1 MTQGSRSGQDD
12 AHDHHDRGEGH
23 GTQRV
28 IRQSIQHLGSSQDME
43 TNQQDVVSQQH
54 EAGKDVCRLAFAED
68 IVAKVTWFRG
78 RQTCVSL
85 DNPSQGGMREMERER
100 ESGVPTNVLD
110 LRVLHDV
117 LVHGEGS
124 DPEESAGHNHGN
136 DAGYPSQ
143 YAEGDPMMMVSSRAN
158 R

>member
-1 MTQGSRSGQDD
+1 MQGSRSGQDD

-68 IVAKVTWFRG
+68 IVAKVTYSGEDKLESASIFHHRG
-78 RQTCVSL
+78 HR
-85 DNPSQGGMREMERER
+85 
-100 ESGVPTNVLD
+100 
-110 LRVLHDV
+110 
-117 LVHGEGS
+117 GEGERS
-124 DPEESAGHNHGN
+124 
-136 DAGYPSQ
+136 Y
-143 YAEGDPMMMVSSRAN
+143 
-158 R
+158 